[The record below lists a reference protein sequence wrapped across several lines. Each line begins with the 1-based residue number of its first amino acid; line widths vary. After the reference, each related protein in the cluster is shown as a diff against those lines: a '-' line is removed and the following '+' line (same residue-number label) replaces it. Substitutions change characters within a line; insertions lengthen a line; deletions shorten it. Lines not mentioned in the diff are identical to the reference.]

1 MRDSLIRRQQWDGIG
16 WSTVVSI
23 APAPTRLTAHD
34 HGVEGARRRWGKHG
48 RILRLDKLDPAT
60 KELVCLL
67 LDAAQ
72 AKRDAETVEP

>member
-1 MRDSLIRRQQWDGIG
+1 M
-16 WSTVVSI
+16 SI

-34 HGVEGARRRWGKHG
+34 HGAEGARRRWGKHG
-48 RILRLDKLDPAT
+48 RILRLDRLDPTT

-72 AKRDAETVEP
+72 AKRDADAARATAATTGEIAPVTS